1 MNISGYY
8 CNERQIYTMTTTL
21 DVKGIYPTASSN
33 VLVAYFIVIYA
44 GQNKSLNLF
53 TYSDEFM
60 AYLSKAAVPMPVIIF
75 RRIEI
80 LSSEGL
86 LTGRKVML
94 V

>member
-1 MNISGYY
+1 MNLRGYY
-8 CNERQIYTMTTTL
+8 CNEKQIYTMATAL
-21 DVKGIYPTASSN
+21 DVKGIYPSSSN
-33 VLVAYFIVIYA
+33 VLAYFIEIYA

-60 AYLSKAAVPMPVIIF
+60 VYLSKAAVPMPVIIF

-80 LSSEGL
+80 SSSEGQF
-86 LTGRKVML
+86 TGKKVML

>member
-1 MNISGYY
+1 MNIRGYY
-8 CNERQIYTMTTTL
+8 CNEKQIYAMATIL
-21 DVKGIYPTASSN
+21 DVKGIYPSASSN
-33 VLVAYFIVIYA
+33 VLAYFIAIYA

-60 AYLSKAAVPMPVIIF
+60 VYLSKAATPMPVIIF

-80 LSSEGL
+80 SSSEGQF
-86 LTGRKVML
+86 TGKKVMF